1 MTIFAARWVS
11 DVAGLQKL
19 SRSALRGEG
28 TEQITRMDAVR
39 TAVERLPTRQAY
51 AEELTRLWREA
62 QDRFVAIGEYLTHA
76 KETLAHGEYERMVE
90 SDLPFGRAVAH
101 TLRTVAMAV
110 REGRLAKLEL
120 PRSYTTAYFL
130 ATLEPDHLA
139 LARER
144 GLVRH
149 DVPRSIIDA
158 FRRELRR
165 PSGDHVYLE
174 LSRERARLWLQLT
187 AIQARLAEI
196 DGRIGPESKHV
207 LEGEV
212 ASEPFS
218 QSEEAVLTTSA
229 EPMSKSSVVR
239 RSVSR
244 VAQEHNSVSG
254 RKPSRKKQHPSQR

>member
-1 MTIFAARWVS
+1 M
-11 DVAGLQKL
+11 AGLQKL

-28 TEQITRMDAVR
+28 AEQTTRMDAVR

-76 KETLAHGEYERMVE
+76 KETLPHGEYERMVA

-110 REGRLAKLEL
+110 REGRLAKPEL

-149 DVPRSIIDA
+149 DVPRSTIDA

-165 PSGDHVYLE
+165 SPEDNIYQE
-174 LSRERARLWLQLT
+174 LNRERSRLRLQLAT
-187 AIQARLAEI
+187 IQARLGEI
-196 DGRIGPESKHV
+196 DKQIGPETRHV

-212 ASEPFS
+212 VPDPVS
-218 QSEEAVLTTSA
+218 VA
-229 EPMSKSSVVR
+229 ESVVLEGSGDPAPEPNVVQHR
-239 RSVSR
+239 TNR
-244 VAQEHNSVSG
+244 VAKGPTSLLG
-254 RKPSRKKQHPSQR
+254 RKLSRGKQHPP

>member
-1 MTIFAARWVS
+1 MKTTKPFSITFAARWVS

-28 TEQITRMDAVR
+28 SEQTTRMDAVR
-39 TAVERLPTRQAY
+39 TAAERLPTRQAY

-76 KETLAHGEYERMVE
+76 KETLPHGEYERMVA

-110 REGRLAKLEL
+110 REGRLAKPEL

-130 ATLEPDHLA
+130 ATLEPNHLA

-149 DVPRSIIDA
+149 DVSRSIIDA

-165 PSGDHVYLE
+165 APADDVYLE
-174 LSRERARLWLQLT
+174 LRRERSRLRTQLSN
-187 AIQARLAEI
+187 IQARLAEI
-196 DGRIGPESKHV
+196 ESKIGPEERHV
-207 LEGEV
+207 LEGE
-212 ASEPFS
+212 AE
-218 QSEEAVLTTSA
+218 A
-229 EPMSKSSVVR
+229 EPISVPEHAAKEPSTVPTSTLNVVQRNSSR
-239 RSVSR
+239 AGKAKGSHS
-244 VAQEHNSVSG
+244 NP
-254 RKPSRKKQHPSQR
+254 K

>member
-1 MTIFAARWVS
+1 M
-11 DVAGLQKL
+11 AGLQKL

-28 TEQITRMDAVR
+28 AEQTTRMDAVR
-39 TAVERLPTRQAY
+39 TAAERLPTRQAY

-76 KETLAHGEYERMVE
+76 KETLPHGEYERMVA

-110 REGRLAKLEL
+110 REGRLAKPEL

-144 GLVRH
+144 GIVRH
-149 DVPRSIIDA
+149 DVPRSIVDA

-165 PSGDHVYLE
+165 SPEDNVYLE
-174 LSRERARLWLQLT
+174 LTRERSRLQLQLT
-187 AIQARLAEI
+187 SIQARLAEI
-196 DGRIGPESKHV
+196 DGQIGYEATHV
-207 LEGEV
+207 FEGEV
-212 ASEPFS
+212 ASAPVPVPEDATLKAPADPS
-218 QSEEAVLTTSA
+218 SKPSAV
-229 EPMSKSSVVR
+229 R
-239 RSVSR
+239 HRVSR
-244 VAQEHNSVSG
+244 VAKEHSILS
-254 RKPSRKKQHPSQR
+254 SRKLSRSKQRSPQR